1 MKKNLLNLLVWIIII
16 FIGFIIVHF
25 FNENNKQQNDEI
37 ITVGYDDTFV
47 PMGFVIMMSKLL
59 DLI

>member
-37 ITVGYDDTFV
+37 ITVGYDDT
-47 PMGFVIMMSKLL
+47 
-59 DLI
+59 